1 MLRQSQKKYS
11 QPCLPWES
19 RLAEETLGRLRHVPS
34 EALRQHRSI
43 LQPEATH
50 RDASTGD
57 AGFAV
62 PQVWFSREEHG
73 CVIVCLFVRPLACL
87 FVCLFACLFACWF
100 FYFVYLYP
108 LAPTNSKG
116 VRVREQRMRTPP
128 PPPPQQQQEAK
139 GRRRFF
145 FQRFWVWYSQKN
157 MANALLLTQMTGRC
171 ISYYQYWM
179 GPKHRG
185 PPKLFTKWSWL
196 SRSSDFGT
204 IGDLTH
210 LPPI

>member
-11 QPCLPWES
+11 QPWLPWES

-57 AGFAV
+57 ARFAV

-87 FVCLFACLFACWF
+87 LVCLFVCLFVCLLILLFCLSISAG
-100 FYFVYLYP
+100 P
-108 LAPTNSKG
+108 NKQ
-116 VRVREQRMRTPP
+116 QR
-128 PPPPQQQQEAK
+128 
-139 GRRRFF
+139 
-145 FQRFWVWYSQKN
+145 
-157 MANALLLTQMTGRC
+157 
-171 ISYYQYWM
+171 
-179 GPKHRG
+179 
-185 PPKLFTKWSWL
+185 
-196 SRSSDFGT
+196 GT
-204 IGDLTH
+204 RQGTEDADTTATAATTTTTS
-210 LPPI
+210 